1 MVAGATLDGTR
12 KGYLAELA
20 TVSLLIVDDFS
31 MGKLPHTAAE
41 DLPEVIIT
49 ATSVRHP
56 LDIKPTRG
64 RLVKAAQRQR
74 RCQGTA

>member
-20 TVSLLIVDDFS
+20 TVPLLLIVDDFS

-41 DLPEVIIT
+41 GLLEVIIT
-49 ATSVRHP
+49 ATSVRP
-56 LDIKPTRG
+56 SS
-64 RLVKAAQRQR
+64 
-74 RCQGTA
+74 